1 MRKFLSRTALVL
13 TALLFLVGAQTPII
27 PVEGK
32 PIRFAAD
39 HNGTNTKAYRL
50 FVNGSQIGAD
60 TPVSALSSGVIEI
73 QIAGLSAGTHKAEL
87 AAVGTDGSVVKSTPL
102 TFTVVPV
109 TTFAIKTPSMLRV
122 ELPTPPTDPD
132 DTLID
137 GQTAWG
143 ASFNG
148 SFTLTDVP
156 VKAGRTVLVGVLHT
170 NTGAV
175 TYTVSDGSQTLAL
188 VGQANVSATNPQGVY
203 VWKAN
208 ATNADGVRSFNIKA
222 SATTANF
229 RASALVLN
237 VTGMDATTWTEVE
250 PAQVADHRCGPTP
263 WTFQQE
269 GMALCLVTTVS
280 GSISS
285 LTVTNADKVLPGIGT
300 GGWFAGTGDQ
310 NEDAAILFT
319 SAPARRF
326 AKVALRIW

>member
-39 HNGTNTKAYRL
+39 HNGLNTKAYRL
-50 FVNGSQIGAD
+50 FVNGAQVGSD
-60 TPVSALSSGVIEI
+60 VPVSSLASGVIEI

-109 TTFAIKTPSMLRV
+109 TTFAIKTPTTLRV

-143 ASFNG
+143 RSADG
-148 SFTLTDVP
+148 ALTLSAPAT
-156 VKAGRTVLVGVLHT
+156 AGQTALVSLIHST
-170 NTGAV
+170 TGAV
-175 TYTVSDGSQTLAL
+175 SYEVREGSRVLPL
-188 VGQANVSATNPQGVY
+188 VAKAVRSATDPRGVY
-203 VWKAN
+203 VWTTGAQS
-208 ATNADGVRSFNIKA
+208 ADTILSLKITA
-222 SATTANF
+222 SATTASF
-229 RASALVLN
+229 RASALLVS
-237 VTGMDATTWTEVE
+237 VTGLDATAWTEME
-250 PAQVADHRCGPTP
+250 PGESVDHRCGPTP

-269 GMALCLVTTVS
+269 GMAICLVTTTS
-280 GSISS
+280 GSISA
-285 LTVTNADKVLPGIGT
+285 LTVSNGERVAPGIST
-300 GGWFAGTGDQ
+300 GGWLAGPGEQ
-310 NEDAAILFT
+310 GEDAAILFT